1 MPFIQII
8 SDSMPPFVDTRN
20 RKDSGAEIIFHG
32 CVRKEE
38 DGKEIVAL
46 EYEYYA
52 GMAEQVLSDLAKE
65 TIIKFKLNDLLCI
78 HRTGHVSAGEIS
90 VRVVVWSKHRKEG
103 EDALE
108 YFISKMKTEVPI
120 WKWAITAEGD
130 RFPTGNSFLNM
141 NGKNG

>member
-8 SDSMPPFVDTRN
+8 SDSMPPFSDYRN

-38 DGKEIVAL
+38 EGKEIIAL
-46 EYEYYA
+46 DYEYYS
-52 GMAEQVLSDLAKE
+52 GMAEKVLSDLADE
-65 TIIKFKLNDLLCI
+65 TVKKYNLNDLICI
-78 HRTGHVSAGEIS
+78 HRTGQVAVGEIS
-90 VRVVVWSKHRKEG
+90 VRVVVWSKHRIQG

-108 YFISKMKTEVPI
+108 YFISKMKTDVPI

-130 RFPTGNSFLNM
+130 RFPTGNSFINI